1 MVNKISRRD
10 LLKTAAGASY
20 LSLAGVSP
28 SPEMTPNVGAHQ
40 ASSATAG
47 AEPSAPEASVEIL
60 PLSCTSEVIIPPRG
74 KSFMKFSYDFPEP
87 SVEFAG
93 LRISFRLHTFEN
105 TYGLDRTA
113 MKVESATDG
122 SLEITCSRLVWAGG
136 QMSAPGTL
144 RAHIRKNGDR
154 VEWRAV
160 AEMEQPIKSIVTIVR
175 GVPRGEISGGGLP
188 FFDPH
193 DDEILL
199 GYPFGAGALFL
210 ERGLAEMI
218 NTPLVVIQSG
228 GAQFFSLSARCD
240 AVRANR
246 FYFQP
251 GENGYR
257 VEMIYEQA
265 GWVKSGKLESPLWC
279 AGRAATMAGAC
290 EPHFAHVEKAFG
302 IPTWE
307 KRTDVAPWCREAALA
322 INLHG
327 MHWTGYIFND
337 YAKMLAILRWIAT
350 QIPAKH
356 VFVLLPAWDGRFYW
370 NYPLYKTDPRM
381 GGDEGFRTLI
391 HEGQKLGF
399 HFMPMFGTNCANNR
413 HPEYAQFADAAM
425 SQIDG
430 DHFDLNWVDWD
441 NDRHM
446 EGWSPYMN
454 VGVESWRNWLSA
466 RISETIDRFGLDA
479 YFLDIVGGWEN
490 NTKADSHEGT
500 RRLVADLRA
509 KYPHVMVFGEMHY
522 DALQAF
528 IPVFHVQ
535 RESAY
540 RDAYT
545 KYGRAFQHLSHP
557 APGRGS
563 SGLHESGFA
572 KFDPKI
578 VPADTLII
586 PTITVVDD
594 TFDKYRDVM
603 ADLIAQARQR
613 ANIA

>member
-1 MVNKISRRD
+1 METKISRRE
-10 LLKTAAGASY
+10 LLKNAARASCLALTGIPSVVEAQHTNAPSTDGPSTAV
-20 LSLAGVSP
+20 VSP
-28 SPEMTPNVGAHQ
+28 V
-40 ASSATAG
+40 SSR
-47 AEPSAPEASVEIL
+47 IL
-60 PLSCTSEVIIPPRG
+60 PLTSNSEVIIPPRG
-74 KSFMKFSYDFPEP
+74 ASFMKFSYDFPEP
-87 SVEFAG
+87 AVEFEG

-105 TYGLDRTA
+105 TYGLNQAA
-113 MKVESATDG
+113 MTVQGVPGGLD
-122 SLEITCSRLVWAGG
+122 LTCTQLVWAGG
-136 QMSAPGTL
+136 QQTAPGKL
-144 RAHIRKNGDR
+144 HARIRQNGDQI
-154 VEWRAV
+154 EWTAV
-160 AEMEQPIKSIVTIVR
+160 AEMEQPIKSLVAIIR
-175 GVPRGEISGGGLP
+175 GVPRGNISAGGLP
-188 FFDPH
+188 FFDPK

-210 ERGLAEMI
+210 ERGMATMF
-218 NTPLVVIQSG
+218 NTPLAVIQSG
-228 GAQFFSLSARCD
+228 DAEFFSLSARCQS
-240 AVRANR
+240 VRANR

-251 GENGYR
+251 GEEGYR
-257 VEMIYEQA
+257 VELVYEQA
-265 GWVKSGKLESPLWC
+265 GWVKSAKLESPLWC
-279 AGRAATMAGAC
+279 AGRAASMEGAC
-290 EPHFAHVEKAFG
+290 RSHFAHVEKTFQ
-302 IPTWE
+302 IPNWE
-307 KRTDVAPWCREAALA
+307 ARGDVADWCRDAALA

-337 YAKMLAILRWIAT
+337 YAKMLTILGWVAT
-350 QIPAKH
+350 QIPARN

-381 GGDEGFRTLI
+381 GGDEGFRRLI

-399 HFMPMFGTNCANNR
+399 HFMPMFGTNCANMR
-413 HPEYAQFADAAM
+413 HPEFARYADATM

-454 VGVESWRNWLSA
+454 VGVDSWRDWLFR
-466 RISETIDRFGLDA
+466 RISDVIDRFGLDA

-500 RRLVADLRA
+500 RRLVADLRE
-509 KYPHVMVFGEMHY
+509 KYPRVMVFGEMHY
-522 DALQAF
+522 DALLSF

-540 RDAYT
+540 WPAYT
-545 KYGRAFQHLSHP
+545 KYARAFQHLSHP

-572 KFDPKI
+572 RFDPKI
-578 VPADTLII
+578 VSADSLII

-594 TFDKYRDVM
+594 TFDRYRDVM
-603 ADLIAQARQR
+603 TDLILQARQR
-613 ANIA
+613 SRIA

>member
-1 MVNKISRRD
+1 MALTGVPEKSIV
-10 LLKTAAGASY
+10 AANA
-20 LSLAGVSP
+20 V
-28 SPEMTPNVGAHQ
+28 
-40 ASSATAG
+40 
-47 AEPSAPEASVEIL
+47 PSADSSGII
-60 PLSCTSEVIIPPRG
+60 PLTCTSEVIIPPRG
-74 KSFMKFSYDFPEP
+74 ASFMKFSYDFPEP

-105 TYGLDRTA
+105 TYGLDRDSMQVAATA
-113 MKVESATDG
+113 DG
-122 SLEITCSRLVWAGG
+122 ITLTCTQLVWAGG
-136 QMSAPGTL
+136 QLKAPGTL
-144 RAHIRKNGDR
+144 RAHIRQNGGR
-154 VEWRAV
+154 VEWSAV
-160 AEMEQPIKSIVTIVR
+160 AEMEQPIKSLVTIVR
-175 GVPRGEISGGGLP
+175 GVPRGEISAGGVE

-193 DDEILL
+193 DDEVLL

-210 ERGLAEMI
+210 ERGMARML
-218 NTPLVVIQSG
+218 NTPLVVIQSSPNE
-228 GAQFFSLSARCD
+228 FFSLSAQCD
-240 AVRANR
+240 SVRANR

-251 GENGYR
+251 GEKGYR
-257 VEMIYEQA
+257 VEMVYEQA
-265 GWVKSGKLESPLWC
+265 GWVKSPKLEGPTWC
-279 AGRAATMAGAC
+279 AGRATTMEGAC
-290 EPHFAHVEKAFG
+290 APHFAHVEKAFQV
-302 IPTWE
+302 PNWE
-307 KRTDVAPWCREAALA
+307 TRTDVAPWFREAALA

-337 YAKMLAILRWIAT
+337 YAKMLKILQWIAT
-350 QIPAKH
+350 QIPARN

-381 GGDEGFRTLI
+381 GGDAGFLRLI
-391 HEGQKLGF
+391 QEGQKMGF
-399 HFMPMFGTNCANNR
+399 HFMPMIGTNCANNH
-413 HPEYAQFADAAM
+413 HPEFAQFADASM

-454 VGVESWRNWLSA
+454 VGVESWQNWLYA
-466 RISETIDRFGLDA
+466 RICEIIDRFGLDA

-500 RRLVADLRA
+500 RQLVARLHA
-509 KYPHVMVFGEMHY
+509 KYPNVMAFGEMHY
-522 DALQAF
+522 DALLSF

-540 RDAYT
+540 RPAYT
-545 KYGRAFQHLSHP
+545 KYARAFQHLSHP

-572 KFDPKI
+572 QFDPKI
-578 VPADTLII
+578 VPAETLIV

-594 TFDKYRDVM
+594 TFDRYQDVM
-603 ADLIAQARQR
+603 ASLILQARQR
-613 ANIA
+613 AKIA

>member
-1 MVNKISRRD
+1 MGNKISRRE
-10 LLKTAAGASY
+10 LLKGAAGASC
-20 LSLAGVSP
+20 
-28 SPEMTPNVGAHQ
+28 VGLTGIP
-40 ASSATAG
+40 ATAE
-47 AEPSAPEASVEIL
+47 AVANASAAADSSQIL
-60 PLSCTSEVIIPPRG
+60 SLSCTSDVIIPPLG

-87 SVEFAG
+87 SVEFGG

-105 TYGLDRTA
+105 TYGLDRDSMTVVTTA
-113 MKVESATDG
+113 DG
-122 SLEITCSRLVWAGG
+122 MEMTCARLIWAGG
-136 QMSAPGTL
+136 QRTAAGSV
-144 RAHIRKNGDR
+144 RAHFRQVDGR
-154 VEWRAV
+154 VEWSAV
-160 AEMEQPIKSIVTIVR
+160 AESEQPIKSLVTIVR
-175 GVPRGEISGGGLP
+175 GVPRGKISGGCLE

-193 DDEILL
+193 DDEVLL

-210 ERGLAEMI
+210 ERGMAQSI
-218 NTPLVVIQSG
+218 NTPLAVVQSAG
-228 GAQFFSLSARCD
+228 GKYFYLSAQCES
-240 AVRANR
+240 VRANR

-251 GENGYR
+251 GEKGYR
-257 VEMIYEQA
+257 VEMVYEQA
-265 GWVKSGKLESPLWC
+265 GWVKSPKLEGPLWC
-279 AGRAATMAGAC
+279 AGRASSMEAAC
-290 EPHFAHVEKAFG
+290 TPHFAHVERAFQV
-302 IPTWE
+302 PTWE
-307 KRTDVAPWCREAALA
+307 QRTDVAPWFREAALA
-322 INLHG
+322 VNLHG

-337 YAKMLAILRWIAT
+337 YPKMLAILQWIAT
-350 QIPAKH
+350 QIPPRN

-381 GGDEGFRTLI
+381 GGDAGFLRLI
-391 HEGQKLGF
+391 QEGQKMGF
-399 HFMPMFGTNCANNR
+399 HFMPMFGTNCANNH
-413 HPEYAQFADAAM
+413 HPEFSQFADASM

-454 VGVESWRNWLSA
+454 VGVDSWRNWLFA

-490 NTKADSHEGT
+490 NTNADSHEGT
-500 RRLVADLRA
+500 RRLVADLKA

-522 DALQAF
+522 DALLSF

-535 RESAY
+535 RETAY
-540 RDAYT
+540 RPAYT

-572 KFDPKI
+572 RFDPKI
-578 VPADTLII
+578 VPAETLIV

-594 TFDKYRDVM
+594 THDRYRDVM
-603 ADLIAQARQR
+603 ANLILQARQR
-613 ANIA
+613 AKIA

>member
-1 MVNKISRRD
+1 
-10 LLKTAAGASY
+10 
-20 LSLAGVSP
+20 
-28 SPEMTPNVGAHQ
+28 
-40 ASSATAG
+40 
-47 AEPSAPEASVEIL
+47 
-60 PLSCTSEVIIPPRG
+60 
-74 KSFMKFSYDFPEP
+74 MKFSYDFPEP
-87 SVEFAG
+87 SVEFGG
-93 LRISFRLHTFEN
+93 LRIAFRLHTFEN
-105 TYGLDRTA
+105 TYGLDRDA
-113 MKVESATDG
+113 MKVERTADG
-122 SLEITCSRLVWAGG
+122 LDVSCSQLVWAGG
-136 QMSAPGTL
+136 QMKTPGMV
-144 RAHIRKNGDR
+144 RARIRQANGG
-154 VEWRAV
+154 VEWSAT
-160 AEMEQPIKSIVTIVR
+160 AEMAQPIKSIVTIVR
-175 GVPRGEISGGGLP
+175 GAPRGKISGGGLP

-193 DDEILL
+193 DDEVLL

-218 NTPLVVIQSG
+218 NTPLVVIQNG
-228 GAQFFSLSARCD
+228 DTQFFSLSARCD

-251 GENGYR
+251 GDSGYR
-257 VEMIYEQA
+257 VEMVYEQA
-265 GWVKSGKLESPLWC
+265 GWVKSGKLESPLWS
-279 AGRAATMAGAC
+279 AGTANTMAAAC
-290 EPHFAHVEKAFG
+290 EPHFAHVERAFG

-307 KRTDVAPWCREAALA
+307 ERADVAPWCREAALA
-322 INLHG
+322 LNLHG

-337 YAKMLAILRWIAT
+337 YAKMLTILRWINT
-350 QIPAKH
+350 QIPGKN

-454 VGVESWRNWLSA
+454 VGVDSWRNWLFN

-490 NTKADSHEGT
+490 NTNADPHEGT

-535 RESAY
+535 RETAY

-572 KFDPKI
+572 RFDPKI
-578 VPADTLII
+578 VAADTLVI
-586 PTITVVDD
+586 PTLTVVDD

-603 ADLIAQARQR
+603 ADLISQARQR
-613 ANIA
+613 ARIT

>member
-1 MVNKISRRD
+1 MNRDIMGLKISRRE
-10 LLKTAAGASY
+10 LLKGAAGASY
-20 LSLAGVSP
+20 LAFAGMPATGESP
-28 SPEMTPNVGAHQ
+28 
-40 ASSATAG
+40 
-47 AEPSAPEASVEIL
+47 AEAVPPPGSGNIL
-60 PLSCTSEVIIPPRG
+60 PLTSTSEVIIPPPG
-74 KSFMKFSYDFPEP
+74 ASFMKFSYDFPEP
-87 SVEFAG
+87 AVELAG

-105 TYGLDRTA
+105 TYGLDRDS
-113 MKVESATDG
+113 MKVETTSDG
-122 SLEITCSRLVWAGG
+122 IEVVCTQLVWAGG
-136 QMSAPGTL
+136 QQKAPGSVRARL
-144 RAHIRKNGDR
+144 RQAGGG
-154 VEWRAV
+154 VEWSAT
-160 AEMEQPIKSIVTIVR
+160 AEMEQPIKSLVTIVR
-175 GVPRGEISGGGLP
+175 GVPRGKISAGGIG

-193 DDEILL
+193 DDEVLL

-210 ERGLAEMI
+210 ERGMARML
-218 NTPLVVIQSG
+218 NTPLTVVQSG
-228 GAQFFSLSARCD
+228 DSEFFYLSARCD
-240 AVRANR
+240 SVRANR

-251 GENGYR
+251 GEKSYR
-257 VEMIYEQA
+257 VEMVYEQA
-265 GWVKSGKLESPLWC
+265 GWVKSPKLESPLWC
-279 AGRAATMAGAC
+279 AGHSSSMEGAC
-290 EPHFAHVEKAFG
+290 RPHFAHVEKVFHV
-302 IPTWE
+302 PDWE
-307 KRTDVAPWCREAALA
+307 TRTDVAPWCRDAALA

-337 YAKMLAILRWIAT
+337 YPKMLKILQWVAT
-350 QIPAKH
+350 QIPGRN

-381 GGDEGFRTLI
+381 GGDEEFKRLI
-391 HEGQKLGF
+391 QEGQKLGF

-413 HPEYAQFADAAM
+413 HPEFSQFADATMA
-425 SQIDG
+425 QIDG

-454 VGVESWRNWLSA
+454 VGVDSWRDWLFN

-490 NTKADSHEGT
+490 NSKADSHEGT
-500 RRLVADLRA
+500 RRLVADLRD
-509 KYPHVMVFGEMHY
+509 KYPKVMVFGEMHY
-522 DALQAF
+522 DALQSF

-535 RESAY
+535 GESAY
-540 RDAYT
+540 RLAYT

-572 KFDPKI
+572 RFDPKI

-594 TFDKYRDVM
+594 TFDRYRDVM
-603 ADLIAQARQR
+603 SDLILQARQR
-613 ANIA
+613 AGID